1 MTLVMPSLEKAAER
15 ISVFEGFRARPYLDS
30 VGVATIGY
38 GTTHYPDGRAVTL
51 TDTQITEI
59 AAIAFLE
66 HDLEA
71 TARGI
76 WKYLTRQ
83 PTLNQWSAL
92 VSLAYN
98 VGVGAISRSTVL
110 RLFNKGEISEAGHHF
125 LDWNKGHINGELVPI
140 KGLANRRQAEA
151 MLFLTPDEEN

>member
-1 MTLVMPSLEKAAER
+1 MTLTMPSLEKAAER

-66 HDLEA
+66 HDLESA
-71 TARGI
+71 ARGI
-76 WKYLTRQ
+76 WKYITRQ

-110 RLFNKGEISEAGHHF
+110 RLFNKGEISEAAFHF
-125 LDWNKGHINGELVPI
+125 RDWSKAHRNGELVEL
-140 KGLANRRQAEA
+140 KGLLKRRLAEEE
-151 MLFLTPDEEN
+151 LFMTPDEVA